1 MLKELAHKCR
11 GLFTM
16 LWREVMK
23 FGVVGGVAF
32 IIDTAIFVWMMNGP
46 MHGSEVKAKVV
57 AGLVATMFSW
67 VANRYWTFRHRR
79 RASVAREL
87 VLFVI
92 MNGIGL
98 FIAAACVWVTKYW
111 IGLTDSTSLFIAG
124 SVVGLVLGTIFRFF
138 AYRFWVFT
146 EELDEEPGFDHD
158 HELLG
163 HPDSDAVPAVAG
175 EASAS
180 GNAEA
185 PGRPGARSPEA
196 RDGVDRGPGRR
207 P

>member
-1 MLKELAHKCR
+1 MLNELAKKCQ

-23 FGVVGGVAF
+23 FGLVGGVAF
-32 IIDTAIFVWMMNGP
+32 IIDTSIFVWMMNGP
-46 MHGSEVKAKVV
+46 MHGSEVKAKIV
-57 AGLVATMFSW
+57 AGIVATMFSW

-79 RASVAREL
+79 RASVVREL
-87 VLFVI
+87 LLFI
-92 MNGIGL
+92 LMNGIGL

-146 EELDEEPGFDHD
+146 EELDNEPGFNHD
-158 HELLG
+158 YDL
-163 HPDSDAVPAVAG
+163 V
-175 EASAS
+175 
-180 GNAEA
+180 
-185 PGRPGARSPEA
+185 GRPESAGIPRE
-196 RDGVDRGPGRR
+196 DGDSNPTTR
-207 P
+207 